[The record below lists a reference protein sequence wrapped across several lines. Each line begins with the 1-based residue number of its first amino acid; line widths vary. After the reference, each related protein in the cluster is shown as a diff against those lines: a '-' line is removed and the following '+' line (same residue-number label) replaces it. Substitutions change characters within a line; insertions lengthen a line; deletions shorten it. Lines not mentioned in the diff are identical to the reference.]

1 MSHRVVF
8 DTNTVISALLFA
20 RGELA
25 WLRGHWREKHY
36 VPLLSRA
43 TAAELHRVLEYP
55 KFRLAEEDRIQLLG
69 DYLPYC
75 EIVEPTTLCPQRCRD
90 SGDPMFL
97 DLAHT
102 GRAEGLVSGDRDLL
116 ILAGKTAFDIETPR
130 AYRARTGQA

>member
-8 DTNTVISALLFA
+8 DANTVISALLFA

-25 WLRGHWREKHY
+25 WLRGHWREKTC

-43 TAAELHRVLEYP
+43 AAAELSRVLGYP
-55 KFRLAEEDRIQLLG
+55 KFKLTDEERVELLG

-75 EIVEPTTLCPQRCRD
+75 EIVEPTASCPQVCRD
-90 SGDPMFL
+90 AGDQIFL

-102 GRAEGLVSGDRDLL
+102 GKAEILVSGDEDLL
-116 ILAGKTAFDIETPR
+116 ALAGQTAFAIDTPR
-130 AYRARTGQA
+130 VYLARVSRT